1 MDSLLRYLPAI
12 YHEDELLGRFLRAF
26 ETVLLGDDA
35 DGERLAKVQR
45 LEAPIGFKQLKGLEN
60 KIAALP
66 HCFDPQRAPEDFLAW
81 LTGWTGF
88 ALRAD
93 LPPEKQRDF
102 IASAISLYR
111 MRGTKANM
119 ERLLEIFTSRKATV
133 RDDLPGEPF
142 HFRVGISLDKP
153 DEDYIA
159 QQQATAHALI
169 EREKPAH
176 TSYRLVIYFPKMKIG
191 ACYVG
196 KNTVLSG
203 TEEEPNGS
211 NQTPSIS

>member
-26 ETVLLGDDA
+26 ETVLLGDQA
-35 DGERLAKVQR
+35 DQEILDKANR
-45 LEAPIGFKQLKGLEN
+45 LEGLDKLEELKGLEK
-60 KIAALP
+60 KIAPLP
-66 HCFDPQRAPEDFLAW
+66 YYFDPHRAPERFLPW

-93 LPPEKQRDF
+93 LPPEKKRDF
-102 IASAISLYR
+102 IASAIGLYR

-133 RDDLPGEPF
+133 RDDLPGQPF
-142 HFRVGISLDKP
+142 YFRVGISLDKP

-159 QQQATAHALI
+159 EQQAIAHALI

-176 TSYRLVIYFPKMKIG
+176 TSYRLVVYFPKMKIR

-203 TEEEPNGS
+203 TEEESNGS